1 MNIVI
6 WIIALVVLFFIARA
20 WFIRHEQDDEL
31 IADLVPPPHGE
42 PIETLIWELVG
53 ETQLNE
59 DRTSRQE
66 ALAKCTEGTPVTIKY
81 KHGGP
86 CVADY
91 ADVLTDYG
99 EICDLIK
106 DSLEKL
112 NQLKKHHQKTEAYIR
127 DIKGGTE
134 DHAIRSATL
143 QVYIYKE

>member
-6 WIIALVVLFFIARA
+6 WIVALIALLFIARA

-42 PIETLIWELVG
+42 PIETLIWDLVG
-53 ETQLNE
+53 ETKLN
-59 DRTSRQE
+59 DDHTSRQE

-86 CVADY
+86 GVPDD
-91 ADVLTDYG
+91 ADVLTEYG
-99 EICDLIK
+99 EIGDLRK
-106 DSLEKL
+106 DALEKL
-112 NQLKKHHQKTEAYIR
+112 KQLKKHHQKTEAYIR

-143 QVYIYKE
+143 QVYVYKE